1 MSTRNQIDAEAQK
14 GPAELER
21 EIDQQRAEI
30 GNIVNALESKLSPGE
45 LIDTALGY
53 VKGGGGEFFSN
64 LSNTVKANPV
74 PTVLTSIGLLWM
86 MAGQN
91 RQPHSSVTTNSY
103 GSTGPSM
110 GEKLSAKAD
119 GLKHQSAGIAD
130 GLKQQ
135 GAGIKD
141 KASQVSHSVSES
153 LGNARTRASD
163 SSRQASERLRGGA
176 DKARGGFNHL
186 LQEQPLA
193 LGAIGIALGALLAA
207 SVPPTRREDEMLG
220 EASDQMTDRLRHKAE
235 EGYQKVSAKGEEM
248 ASQLKE
254 NASSSDTNHST
265 SGTGSNTASQR
276 PSGSPSA
283 GV

>member
-14 GPAELER
+14 DPAELER

-30 GNIVNALESKLSPGE
+30 GNIVHALENKLSPGE

-91 RQPHSSVTTNSY
+91 RQPHSNVTTTGY
-103 GSTGPSM
+103 GAGSTGPSM
-110 GEKLSAKAD
+110 GEKLSAKTA
-119 GLKHQSAGIAD
+119 GLKHQ
-130 GLKQQ
+130 
-135 GAGIKD
+135 GAGMKD
-141 KASQVSHSVSES
+141 KASHMSHSVSES

-163 SSRQASERLRGGA
+163 SRRQASERLRGGA
-176 DKARGGFNHL
+176 DRARGGFNHL

-207 SVPPTRREDEMLG
+207 SVPPTRREDEALG
-220 EASDQMTDRLRHKAE
+220 EARDRMKDRLRHKAE
-235 EGYQKVSAKGEEM
+235 EGYQKASAKGEEM
-248 ASQLKE
+248 AAQVKQQHANSGE
-254 NASSSDTNHST
+254 ATRSTTGTTSTAGTTGST
-265 SGTGSNTASQR
+265 S
-276 PSGSPSA
+276 A
-283 GV
+283 GL

>member
-14 GPAELER
+14 DPAELER
-21 EIDQQRAEI
+21 EIDQKRAEI
-30 GNIVNALESKLSPGE
+30 GDIVHALENKLSPGE

-91 RQPHSSVTTNSY
+91 RQPHSNVTTTSY
-103 GSTGPSM
+103 GSASSGPSM
-110 GEKLSAKAD
+110 GEKLSAKTA
-119 GLKHQSAGIAD
+119 

-135 GAGIKD
+135 GAGLKE
-141 KASQVSHSVSES
+141 KASQLSHSVTES

-163 SSRQASERLRGGA
+163 SGRHTSERLRGGA
-176 DKARGGFNHL
+176 DRARGGFNHL

-207 SVPPTRREDEMLG
+207 SVPPTRREDEALG
-220 EASDQMTDRLRHKAE
+220 EVSDRMTDRLRHKAE
-235 EGYQKVSAKGEEM
+235 EGYQKVSAKGEEF
-248 ASQLKE
+248 AARVKE
-254 NASSSDTNHST
+254 QSANSSETQTSRTST
-265 SGTGSNTASQR
+265 STTGTTGSPTA
-276 PSGSPSA
+276 GL
-283 GV
+283 

>member
-14 GPAELER
+14 DPAELER

-30 GNIVNALESKLSPGE
+30 GNIVHALESKLSPGE

-91 RQPHSSVTTNSY
+91 RQPHSNVTTTSY
-103 GSTGPSM
+103 GASTGPSM
-110 GEKLSAKAD
+110 GEKLSAKA
-119 GLKHQSAGIAD
+119 AGV
-130 GLKQQ
+130 KQQ
-135 GAGIKD
+135 GASIKD
-141 KASQVSHSVSES
+141 KASQMSHNMSES

-163 SSRQASERLRGGA
+163 SGRHASERLRGGA
-176 DKARGGFNHL
+176 DRARGGFNQL

-220 EASDQMTDRLRHKAE
+220 EASDRMTDKLRHKAE
-235 EGYQKVSAKGEEM
+235 EGYQKISAKGEEV
-248 ASQLKE
+248 AAQVKQQSAE
-254 NASSSDTNHST
+254 HSEAPRSNSSSASTTGST
-265 SGTGSNTASQR
+265 S
-276 PSGSPSA
+276 A
-283 GV
+283 GL

>member
-14 GPAELER
+14 DPAELER

-30 GNIVNALESKLSPGE
+30 GNIVHALESKLSPGE

-53 VKGGGGEFFSN
+53 VKGGSGEFFSN

-91 RQPHSSVTTNSY
+91 RQPHSSVTTARYS
-103 GSTGPSM
+103 GAATGPSI
-110 GEKLSAKAD
+110 GEKLSAKA
-119 GLKHQSAGIAD
+119 AGI
-130 GLKQQ
+130 KQQ
-135 GAGIKD
+135 GANIKD
-141 KASQVSHSVSES
+141 KASQMSHNVSES
-153 LGNARTRASD
+153 LGNARSRASD
-163 SSRQASERLRGGA
+163 SGRHASERLRGGA
-176 DKARGGFNHL
+176 DRARGGFNHL

-220 EASDQMTDRLRHKAE
+220 EASDRMTDKLRHKAE
-235 EGYQKVSAKGEEM
+235 EGYQKMSAKGEEV
-248 ASQLKE
+248 AAQIKQ
-254 NASSSDTNHST
+254 NAEHSEPTRSTTSSVNTTGST
-265 SGTGSNTASQR
+265 S
-276 PSGSPSA
+276 A
-283 GV
+283 GL

>member
-14 GPAELER
+14 DPAELER

-30 GNIVNALESKLSPGE
+30 GNIVHALENKLSPGE

-91 RQPHSSVTTNSY
+91 RQPHSNVTTTGY
-103 GSTGPSM
+103 GTSSSGPSM
-110 GEKLSAKAD
+110 GEKLSAKT
-119 GLKHQSAGIAD
+119 SGI
-130 GLKQQ
+130 KQQ
-135 GAGIKD
+135 GADIKE
-141 KASQVSHSVSES
+141 KASQMGHSVSES
-153 LGNARTRASD
+153 LGNARSRASD
-163 SSRQASERLRGGA
+163 SRRQASERLRGGA
-176 DKARGGFNHL
+176 DRARGGFNHL

-207 SVPPTRREDEMLG
+207 SVPPTRREDEALG
-220 EASDQMTDRLRHKAE
+220 EVSDRMTDRLRHKAE
-235 EGYQKVSAKGEEM
+235 EGCQKVSAKGEEM
-248 ASQLKE
+248 AEQVKQ
-254 NASSSDTNHST
+254 SSNHDAGRSTT
-265 SGTGSNTASQR
+265 SGNNSSTAGSTA
-276 PSGSPSA
+276 GL
-283 GV
+283 

>member
-14 GPAELER
+14 DPAELER
-21 EIDQQRAEI
+21 EIDQQRTEI
-30 GNIVNALESKLSPGE
+30 GNIVHALESKLSPGE

-91 RQPHSSVTTNSY
+91 RQPHSNVTAY
-103 GSTGPSM
+103 STGASGPSM
-110 GEKLSAKAD
+110 TDKLSAKA
-119 GLKHQSAGIAD
+119 S

-135 GAGIKD
+135 GVGMKE
-141 KASQVSHSVSES
+141 KASQLGHGLSES
-153 LGNARTRASD
+153 IGGARTKATD
-163 SSRQASERLRGGA
+163 STRQASAKLRGGA
-176 DKARGGFNHL
+176 ERARGGFNQL

-207 SVPPTRREDEMLG
+207 SVPTSRREDEMLG
-220 EASDQMTDRLRHKAE
+220 EASDRVTDQLRHKAE
-235 EGYQKVSAKGEEM
+235 EGYQKVAAKGEEVVDQVKQQ
-248 ASQLKE
+248 AG
-254 NASSSDTNHST
+254 NSDTNRSST
-265 SGTGSNTASQR
+265 SSVNSTGTN
-276 PSGSPSA
+276 SA
-283 GV
+283 GL